1 MLASKTPYAVPLGGP
16 AAQTPVTIYNTTT
29 SQRPTMNTKPQESV
43 GFSSPTKSEVS
54 DGQDEL
60 ASVRCDPDIF
70 EEQRCHADDRAD
82 RSFYTGLGMRNG

>member
-16 AAQTPVTIYNTTT
+16 TTQTPVTAYTTT
-29 SQRPTMNTKPQESV
+29 PSQRPTMNTKPQESV
-43 GFSSPTKSEVS
+43 GFSSPTKSEFS

-70 EEQRCHADDRAD
+70 GSRDARTMIVL
-82 RSFYTGLGMRNG
+82 TGLSTQGVG